1 MERTLKNG
9 KRYRFE
15 EIWSGFIKTYC
26 LFNDKW
32 NPLTVSFRNWDE
44 VNAWCGKMDYDYEH
58 PKFTAV
64 NFTSCP
70 PDNEYSDFTKYYGD

>member
-1 MERTLKNG
+1 MDMERTLKNG

-58 PKFTAV
+58 PQEWKTTEV
-64 NFTSCP
+64 PQDYYNDCS
-70 PDNEYSDFTKYYGD
+70 KWYGD